1 MTKDVSVLATELKKC
16 GEVLASIAEAL
27 SAPTD
32 EAPHKPSKQYSLED
46 VRAVLAKK
54 ATAGFKAEVKAL
66 LGKFNAEKLS
76 DIRPEDYEQLMNEAE
91 GIGNG

>member
-32 EAPHKPSKQYSLED
+32 EAPHKTQADKPSKQYWSY
-46 VRAVLAKK
+46 
-54 ATAGFKAEVKAL
+54 VK
-66 LGKFNAEKLS
+66 
-76 DIRPEDYEQLMNEAE
+76 I
-91 GIGNG
+91 